1 MFKTIMNDIDSVF
14 ARDPAARTRFEVLLC
29 YPGVH
34 ALIIYRFS
42 NFLWRCRLKL
52 LGRFLS
58 YISRFITGIE
68 IHPGATIGQRLFID
82 HGMGVVIGE
91 TSTIGNDVTI
101 YHDVT
106 LGGTSLASG
115 LRHPQIGNGVI
126 IGAGAQLL
134 GPIRI
139 GDNARIGSNAV
150 VVKDVDAETTV
161 VGVPARVVPE
171 APIPSQAKDKS
182 FDAYG
187 GAKDAESDPVSDI
200 MKKMQAEIQLLTG
213 RINKLESENSELLNS
228 ATKWEAK

>member
-1 MFKTIMNDIDSVF
+1 MFKTIINDIDSIF
-14 ARDPAARTRFEVLLC
+14 ARDPAARSRFEVLLC
-29 YPGVH
+29 YPGIH
-34 ALIIYRFS
+34 ALILYRFS
-42 NFLWRCRLKL
+42 HFLWKNHLKL
-52 LGRFLS
+52 IGRFIS
-58 YISRFITGIE
+58 YIARFITGIE
-68 IHPGATIGQRLFID
+68 IHPAANIGARLFID

-91 TSTIGNDVTI
+91 TSKIGDDVTI

-106 LGGTSLASG
+106 LGGTSLSEG

-150 VVKDVDAETTV
+150 VVKDVETETTV

-171 APIPSQAKDKS
+171 QKIESASSKKI

-187 GAKDAESDPVSDI
+187 SPRTAESDPVLDI
-200 MKKMQAEIQLLTG
+200 LLKLQDDIQTLNM
-213 RINKLESENSELLNS
+213 RVKELESENTELLNS
-228 ATKWEAK
+228 AKKWEIK